1 MVSGSI
7 SLRCSRFFSPFLHS
21 TGSLS
26 VSWEY
31 LALPDGAGRF
41 PQGVSDPVVL
51 RILLCITLI
60 SCTGLSPSMMELSR
74 TFHYQNKVNVAVLQ
88 PRICLNKYGLG
99 YSPFAR
105 HYLGNHNCFLFLW
118 VLRCFSSPGS
128 PPLWIICLQHIG
140 FPHSEI
146 SGSIHMCWSPELIAA
161 YHVLLRLWEPRHP
174 PYALNYFLLLSIF
187 SFSIST
193 KRLYALL
200 RGNDN

>member
-1 MVSGSI
+1 
-7 SLRCSRFFSPFLHS
+7 
-21 TGSLS
+21 
-26 VSWEY
+26 
-31 LALPDGAGRF
+31 
-41 PQGVSDPVVL
+41 
-51 RILLCITLI
+51 
-60 SCTGLSPSMMELSR
+60 MMELSR

-174 PYALNYFLLLSIF
+174 PRALDYFLFKQTNNISVFISRIFFQYVKEHKVFTPFVVNTGIEPVPKLIIRSELLCHWANSLF
-187 SFSIST
+187 LKS
-193 KRLYALL
+193 
-200 RGNDN
+200 